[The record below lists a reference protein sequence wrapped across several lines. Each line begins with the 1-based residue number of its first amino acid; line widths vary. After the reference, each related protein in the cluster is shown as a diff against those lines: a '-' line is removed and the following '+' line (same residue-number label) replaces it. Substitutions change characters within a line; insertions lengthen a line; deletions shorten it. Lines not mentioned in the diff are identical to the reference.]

1 MGKTNIL
8 VTGGSGLIGTRLKE
22 LYLSTSSFSDRYNLD
37 FLSISTNL
45 ETKQKLADDIYSLN
59 PDIVLHLAWISNSL
73 ANYDESL
80 ENLLH
85 LEISKFIFEVTS
97 NLNSRFIGIGSM
109 AEDKINSQNLYSKS
123 KRDLYNFIKHYSKMS
138 WVRPSHI
145 YDLELLRPRLVRDFM
160 KLTTEGVEFKL
171 TNPFVY
177 SDYINSRDIATGI
190 YNVIDYNHNDI
201 INLSSGF
208 LIKNEDFI
216 NFVRNRCSE
225 TSHEVKLDK
234 AIHNNS
240 EFSLSRLSSGNWIP
254 KETFFD
260 FGWNIA

>member
-1 MGKTNIL
+1 MGKINIL

-22 LYLSTSSFSDRYNLD
+22 FYLRTSSFSDRYNLE

-45 ETKQKLADDIYSLN
+45 ETKQKIADDIYSHN
-59 PDIVLHLAWISNSL
+59 PNIVLHLAWISNSL

-80 ENLLH
+80 DNLLH
-85 LEISKFIFEVTS
+85 LDISKYIFEVTS
-97 NLNSRFIGIGSM
+97 SLNSRFIGIGSM
-109 AEDKINSQNLYSKS
+109 AEDSMNNLNLYSKS
-123 KRDLYNFIKHYSKMS
+123 KRDLYNFIKHYPKMS

-190 YNVIDYNHNDI
+190 YNVIDYNHIDI
-201 INLSSGF
+201 INLCSGF

-216 NFVRNRCSE
+216 NFVRNRRNNA
-225 TSHEVKLDK
+225 SHEFKLDK
-234 AIHNNS
+234 VIHNNS
-240 EFSLSRLSSGNWIP
+240 EYSLSRLSSGNWIP
-254 KETFFD
+254 KETFLD
-260 FGWNIA
+260 FGWNVA